1 MNVTVCPSTLAQ
13 GFNTYSPIAI
23 RRLFDGSRT
32 SHELTF
38 GIDSFRNSPDLQS
51 AMHRISISGVQEKF
65 PAVVEK
71 GQIRL
76 SAEGERSKY
85 ILKPAPWDE
94 TIETRKQIPANENL
108 TMQIA
113 RQVYGIP
120 TAENGLCF
128 SPKGEAVYITKR
140 FDIAQDG
147 TKCEMED
154 FASLLGK
161 TRADGGVNYKYSGSY
176 EDIAVAIKQYISA
189 WMVTME
195 RFFKLV
201 VFNYIYGNGDAH
213 LKNFSIIKTDAG
225 YTLAPAY
232 DLLNTGI
239 HLAGEDF
246 GLQDGLSRT
255 MPKSDVYEKT
265 GHPCRADFE
274 QFGSLIG
281 LKPLRIAKITDM
293 FSTIP
298 DNVKVLIS
306 NSFLNDKMK
315 RSYLR
320 IVETRTQRFNR
331 KEQ

>member
-1 MNVTVCPSTLAQ
+1 MNVNVCPSTLAK
-13 GFNTYSPIAI
+13 GYNTYCPIAI
-23 RRLFDGSRT
+23 RHLFDGVRT
-32 SHELTF
+32 SHELDF

-51 AMHRISISGVQEKF
+51 AAHRISISGVQEKF
-65 PAVVEK
+65 PAVAEK
-71 GQIRL
+71 GKIRL

-94 TIETRKQIPANENL
+94 TIETRKQISANEHL

-113 RQVYGIP
+113 RQVYGMP

-128 SPKGEAVYITKR
+128 SPKGEAIYITKR
-140 FDIAQDG
+140 FDIAKNG

-161 TRADGGVNYKYSGSY
+161 SRADGGLNYKYNGSY
-176 EDIAVAIKQYISA
+176 EDIANAIKQYIPA
-189 WMVTME
+189 WMVAME

-213 LKNFSIIKTDAG
+213 LKNFSIIKTDVG

-232 DLLNTGI
+232 DLLNTSI
-239 HLAGEDF
+239 HIAGDDF
-246 GLQDGLSRT
+246 GLQDGLSLA
-255 MPKSDVYEKT
+255 MPRSDIYEKT
-265 GHPCRADFE
+265 GHPCRTDFE
-274 QFGSLIG
+274 QFGALIG
-281 LKPLRIAKITDM
+281 LKPVRIVKITDM
-293 FSTIP
+293 FSAIP
-298 DNVKVLIS
+298 DSVKTLTI

-320 IVETRTQRFNR
+320 IVEIRTQRYNR
-331 KEQ
+331 K

>member
-13 GFNTYSPIAI
+13 GFNTYSPIAV

-32 SHELTF
+32 SYELAF
-38 GIDSFRNSPDLQS
+38 GIDSFRNSPDLQN

-71 GQIRL
+71 GKIRL

-85 ILKPAPWDE
+85 ILKPAPWNE

-113 RQVYGIP
+113 RQVYGIS

-128 SPKGEAVYITKR
+128 SPKGDAIYITKR
-140 FDIAQDG
+140 FDITPSG
-147 TKCEMED
+147 EKCEMED

-161 TRADGGVNYKYSGSY
+161 TRADGGVSYKYSGSY
-176 EDIAVAIKQYISA
+176 EDIAVAIKQYIPA
-189 WMVTME
+189 WMVAME

-213 LKNFSIIKTDAG
+213 LKNFSIIKTDAS

-232 DLLNTGI
+232 DLLNTSI
-239 HLAGEDF
+239 HIAGDDF

-274 QFGSLIG
+274 QFGALIG
-281 LKPLRIAKITDM
+281 LKSVRIKKITDL
-293 FSTIP
+293 FSVIP
-298 DNVKVLIS
+298 NDVKVLTA

-315 RSYLR
+315 RAYLR

>member
-1 MNVTVCPSTLAQ
+1 MNINVCPSTLAQ
-13 GFNTYSPIAI
+13 GFSTYSPVAV
-23 RRLFDGSRT
+23 RRLFDRLRI
-32 SHELTF
+32 SHELDF

-65 PAVVEK
+65 PAVAEK
-71 GQIRL
+71 GKIRL
-76 SAEGERSKY
+76 SAVGERSKY

-94 TIETRKQIPANENL
+94 TIYARKQLPANEHL

-113 RQVYGIP
+113 RQVYAMP

-128 SPKGEAVYITKR
+128 SPKGEAIYITKR
-140 FDIAQDG
+140 FDITSG
-147 TKCEMED
+147 GGKCEMED

-161 TRADGGVNYKYSGSY
+161 TRADGGVNYKYDGSY
-176 EDIAVAIKQYISA
+176 EDIAMAIKRYMPA
-189 WMVTME
+189 WMVSME
-195 RFFKLV
+195 QFFKLV

-213 LKNFSIIKTDAG
+213 LKNFSIIKTDVG

-232 DLLNTGI
+232 DLLNTSI
-239 HLAGEDF
+239 HIAGDDF
-246 GLQDGLSRT
+246 GLQGGLSPT
-255 MPKSDVYEKT
+255 MPQSDVYEQT
-265 GHPCRADFE
+265 GHPCRSDFE
-274 QFGSLIG
+274 NFGELIG
-281 LKPLRIAKITDM
+281 LKPIRIAKITSL

-298 DNVKVLIS
+298 DATKVLIA

-331 KEQ
+331 K